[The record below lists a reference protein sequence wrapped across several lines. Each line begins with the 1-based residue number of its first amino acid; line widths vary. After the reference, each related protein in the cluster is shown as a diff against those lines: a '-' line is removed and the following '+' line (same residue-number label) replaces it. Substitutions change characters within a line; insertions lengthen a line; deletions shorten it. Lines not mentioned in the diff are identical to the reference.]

1 LVVVA
6 STEIVALLSPSS
18 EVYGPTVPVQVEV
31 PDWFLIGLVVALPFM
46 RIISSTLASLLGA
59 VTLTVTLLDVGIVV
73 PQLLPHVVVIWSYS
87 IGFAGTVIIGVDWV
101 DITVGG
107 EVGT

>member
-1 LVVVA
+1 LA
-6 STEIVALLSPSS
+6 IYAD
-18 EVYGPTVPVQVEV
+18 Y
-31 PDWFLIGLVVALPFM
+31 FLYAG
-46 RIISSTLASLLGA
+46 SLLGA

-87 IGFAGTVIIGVDWV
+87 IGFAETPIIGVDWV